1 MTLIIGLASPE
12 ENYRIFYSERISRR
26 ISITAT
32 GEPGHGSRLYDN
44 SAAENLMKSLE
55 SIRRF
60 RASEFDMIKAGLKK
74 EGEVVSVNMV
84 YSKAGT
90 PSPTVSQ
97 SVNNIST

>member
-1 MTLIIGLASPE
+1 
-12 ENYRIFYSERISRR
+12 
-26 ISITAT
+26 
-32 GEPGHGSRLYDN
+32 
-44 SAAENLMKSLE
+44 MKSLE

-97 SVNNIST
+97 SVNNISHLKLRTCAPPSSSAG